1 MAKLYEI
8 KEKLK
13 WNDPLKHTYKLKLY
27 YDPNSDNANL
37 YAKIDKIPEPFQ
49 FAFDDVMQ
57 GECRAK
63 YVKYQG
69 QFVDGIGAQLFFPIP
84 EEQGNND
91 WQIDFHLEDGSTDTV
106 MLPRINEGRKGLQ
119 GSNENLR
126 FSDLTARHSTDSI
139 RKILSDYKDD

>member
-8 KEKLK
+8 KDKLK
-13 WNDPLKHTYKLKLY
+13 WNDPPKHKYKLKLY

-37 YAKIDKIPEPFQ
+37 YAEIDNIPHAFQ

-69 QFVDGIGAQLFFPIP
+69 QFVDGIGAQLFHPIP

-91 WQIDFHLEDGSTDTV
+91 WQIDFDLDDGSTDIV
-106 MLPRINEGRKGLQ
+106 MLPRINDKHKGLQ
-119 GSNENLR
+119 GSNVNLR
-126 FSDLTARHSTDSI
+126 FGDIREQHSAQSL
-139 RKILSDYKDD
+139 RKILSAYKDE